1 MARSPKR
8 GISTGAEAGPKLT
21 ERKKRPDHADPN
33 QSHGPNAPVPRT
45 PRLPPAPTEA
55 TLTILPIRGAVLFP
69 HNVLPLTVGK
79 EWSQESIEQ
88 AIKASDNIG
97 IITQLNTDEESR
109 DPSGLYT
116 VGTEARI
123 LKIIR
128 FPDGTQGAV
137 VQGARRFRVRSY
149 LQTSKESD
157 EPLRALVDYFE
168 DTKGAESLEISA
180 LGRGLRQLVQK
191 AVTLSPNVPNEAN
204 IFIENVTDPSYLA
217 DLVIP
222 YLGLEYQQK
231 QELLELPDLEARLRK
246 VHHYLTKEL
255 EVLEVSQRIHSEVRS
270 EVGKQQRKYYLREQL
285 KQLQK
290 ELGELDGREI
300 SGADEP
306 AELGERI
313 AASAMPKEAREQ
325 AQREV
330 DRMNLMQP
338 GSPEYMVSHT
348 YVNWLLDVPWGVHS
362 QNAVDLASAQ
372 SLLDA
377 DHFGLEKIKKRII
390 EYLAVYS
397 LKQDLKGPIMLLAG
411 PPGVG
416 KTSLGRSV
424 AQALGRKFVRVSLG
438 GVRDE
443 SEIRGHRRTYIGS
456 MPGKIIDSIKKA
468 GSMDPVILLDEIDKL
483 GADMRGDPASALL
496 EVLDPEQNQ
505 SFVDHYLNTPVDLSK
520 VLFIATANSTATIPA
535 PLLDRMEPIS
545 LAGYTLQE
553 KSQIA
558 ERFLLPQVAK
568 EHGLDQ
574 FLHLHL
580 ARRTLEDVVENYTR
594 EAGVRQLKRE
604 LAGIAR
610 AIAREYVEM
619 KQKSTAQA
627 NRTEGRIRV
636 QRRTVTSPEV
646 RRLIG
651 PPRFQSTARVRN
663 LPAGVALGLAYTP
676 VGGDVLFIESA
687 WSQAEGQGRLS
698 LTGQLG
704 DVMKESVQTALAFL
718 RAFPERLGL
727 EPGQLGKHDLHVH
740 FPEGAIPKDGPSAGM
755 AVLTALVSLVSGK
768 AVPSDLAMT
777 GEISL
782 RGDLLPVGGIKEKL
796 LAAHRYGIKQI
807 ILPAQNEKDL
817 DDLPAEAKNELRIH
831 LVSKMTDALDIVFG
845 KKSQKE
851 PSQKKKT
858 IEKKKEKASRS
869 SATRSTPTKRSG
881 ARQ

>member
-1 MARSPKR
+1 M
-8 GISTGAEAGPKLT
+8 T
-21 ERKKRPDHADPN
+21 ESKKRPD
-33 QSHGPNAPVPRT
+33 NAAEPGESQAATAPIPR
-45 PRLPPAPTEA
+45 PLSLPGTSPDK
-55 TLTILPIRGAVLFP
+55 TLAILPVKGTVLFP

-79 EWSQESIEQ
+79 EWSQESIEF

-97 IITQLNTDEESR
+97 IVTQINTEGESV
-109 DPSGLYT
+109 DPSDLYS

-149 LQTSKESD
+149 LPSKEAD
-157 EPLRALVDYFE
+157 EPLRAQVEYIEESSKLD
-168 DTKGAESLEISA
+168 SLEISA

-290 ELGELDGREI
+290 ELGELDGREAP
-300 SGADEP
+300 GADEP
-306 AELGERI
+306 SELNERI
-313 AASAMPKEAREQ
+313 SKSAMPKEAREQ

-348 YVNWLLDVPWGVHS
+348 YVNWLLDVPWGK
-362 QNAVDLASAQ
+362 QTQ
-372 SLLDA
+372 SSVELSKARQILDA

-397 LKQDLKGPIMLLAG
+397 LKQDLKGPIMMLVG

-424 AQALGRKFVRVSLG
+424 AQALGRKFIRVSLG

-456 MPGKIIDSIKKA
+456 MPGKIIDSLKKA

-483 GADMRGDPASALL
+483 GMDMRGDPASALL

-505 SFVDHYLNTPVDLSK
+505 NFVDHYLNTPVDLSK
-520 VLFIATANSTATIPA
+520 VLFIATANSTASIPA

-558 ERFLLPQVAK
+558 DRFLVPQVTQ
-568 EHGLDQ
+568 EHGLDKL
-574 FLHLHL
+574 LHLNMS
-580 ARRTLEDVVENYTR
+580 RRTLEDLIENYTR

-604 LAGIAR
+604 LAGVAR
-610 AIAREYVEM
+610 GLAREFVESR
-619 KQKSTAQA
+619 QTGSAQTAGKRPTRA
-627 NRTEGRIRV
+627 SNRV
-636 QRRTVTSPEV
+636 QKRTVTSKDV
-646 RRLIG
+646 RRLLG
-651 PPRFQSTARVRN
+651 SPRFQSTARARN

-687 WSQAEGQGRLS
+687 WSRTEAGQGRLS

-718 RAFPERLGL
+718 RAAPEKLGL
-727 EPGQLGKHDLHVH
+727 DSTSLGKHDLHVH
-740 FPEGAIPKDGPSAGM
+740 FPEGAIPKDGPSAGL
-755 AVLTALVSLVSGK
+755 AVLTALVSLISNRPTP
-768 AVPSDLAMT
+768 ADIAMT

-796 LAAHRYGIKQI
+796 LAAHRYGIKRI

-817 DDLPAEAKNELRIH
+817 EDLPAETREALTVH
-831 LVSKMTDALDIVFG
+831 LISRMTDAIDIVFSRNS
-845 KKSQKE
+845 KTKPKQSKHTNTSAKQRKETRKQK
-851 PSQKKKT
+851 
-858 IEKKKEKASRS
+858 
-869 SATRSTPTKRSG
+869 TRTP
-881 ARQ
+881 ARTDARRT